1 MSYCEGYANEQASGL
16 QGEVAARIADFL
28 ARKTKSVPERVEALY
43 RLIESKVLND
53 GVCEGLLTLVR
64 KFKGEVRSRTLA
76 GSMTESDWNVLV
88 EQIVSYRHQTSIENY
103 TAYLFTMD
111 GGPGLDRI

>member
-53 GVCEGLLTLVR
+53 GVRAGLLTLVR
-64 KFKGEVRSRTLA
+64 KFKGEYRGSAPA
-76 GSMTESDWNVLV
+76 GSMTESDWQLLV
-88 EQIVSYRHQTSIENY
+88 GQIVSYRHETSIENY
-103 TAYLFTMD
+103 TEFLFTVDD
-111 GGPGLDRI
+111 GPRLGGI